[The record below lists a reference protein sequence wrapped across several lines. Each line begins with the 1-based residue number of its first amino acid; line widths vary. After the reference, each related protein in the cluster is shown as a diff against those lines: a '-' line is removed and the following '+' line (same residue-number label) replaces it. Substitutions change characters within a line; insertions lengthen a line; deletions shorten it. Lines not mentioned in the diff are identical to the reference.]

1 VPSVP
6 TSIGIP
12 GTPIGT
18 QIGPPQLPQ
27 IGPPSI
33 GIPGTPIG
41 TQIGPPQI
49 GPPHLGVGIPG
60 TPIGIGF

>member
-1 VPSVP
+1 VPSLGVP
-6 TSIGIP
+6 SLSTSIGIP

-27 IGPPSI
+27 IGPPQLPSL
-33 GIPGTPIG
+33 P
-41 TQIGPPQI
+41 
-49 GPPHLGVGIPG
+49 GVGFAIPG